1 VLIYTEERPWGSFT
15 VLDEGRSYKVKRITV
30 NAKKRLSLQ
39 EHKHRCEYWIIVDGD
54 AVITIG
60 DNQYLLKTGE
70 MRFIPAGT
78 KHRLGNPSDKPLKVI
93 EIQIG
98 EYLGEDDIIRYEDD
112 FGRV

>member
-1 VLIYTEERPWGSFT
+1 MVYTEERPWGSFT

-60 DNQYLLKTGE
+60 DNQYLVKTGE
-70 MRFIPAGT
+70 MRFIPART
-78 KHRLGNPSDKPLKVI
+78 KHRLSNPGDKPLKVI